1 MAKNLSLLKRFLEEE
16 RNSTEEINDSETFEL
31 LWMTRKCRA
40 SMHEPDEQGITAEV
54 QNSDAP
60 FDNAGGTEMSLF
72 FRDAEG
78 NGFEM
83 NMASLVALARLGAEA
98 YRKARKLEAV

>member
-40 SMHEPDEQGITAEV
+40 SMHEPDE
-54 QNSDAP
+54 
-60 FDNAGGTEMSLF
+60 
-72 FRDAEG
+72 
-78 NGFEM
+78 
-83 NMASLVALARLGAEA
+83 
-98 YRKARKLEAV
+98 